1 MTLAHRMDKMDVFS
15 DLLLRPDLVDDP
27 MLAAVAQACA
37 INEAQ
42 TNAWSQRLAELTLL
56 DA

>member
-1 MTLAHRMDKMDVFS
+1 
-15 DLLLRPDLVDDP
+15 LLLRPDLVDDP

-37 INEAQ
+37 TNEAQ